1 MTNQHETNDNPRMLW
16 WHWLLLGVVLIA
28 LEMAASGGFYI
39 IFFGIAA
46 VVVSLLSLAELAG
59 PLWFQLF
66 LFSAL
71 SVASLVFFRN
81 PIMRQLN
88 LVGGAAD
95 LDTLA
100 GESCTVLE
108 PMPPGGNG
116 RVEARGTS
124 WSARNIGTTP
134 LTSGARCVV
143 AQSERLTLLVK
154 AEEALP

>member
-1 MTNQHETNDNPRMLW
+1 MLW
-16 WHWLLLGVVLIA
+16 WHWLLLGVVLTA
-28 LEMAASGGFYI
+28 LEAATAGGFYI

-46 VVVSLLSLAELAG
+46 VVIALLVLFGVAG
-59 PLWFQLF
+59 PLWFQLL
-66 LFSAL
+66 LFSAV
-71 SVASLVFFRN
+71 SIVSLLLFRN
-81 PIMRQLN
+81 PIMRRLN
-88 LVGGAAD
+88 LTAGTTD

-108 PMPPGGNG
+108 PMSPGGSG

-134 LTSGARCVV
+134 LASGARCVV

>member
-1 MTNQHETNDNPRMLW
+1 MLW
-16 WHWLLLGVVLIA
+16 WQWLLLGVVLTA
-28 LEMAASGGFYI
+28 LEAATAGGFYI

-46 VVVSLLSLAELAG
+46 IVIALLALFDVGG
-59 PLWFQLF
+59 PLWFQLL

-71 SVASLVFFRN
+71 SVGSLMLFRN
-81 PIMRQLN
+81 PIMRRLN
-88 LVGGAAD
+88 LTAGATD

-108 PMPPGGNG
+108 PMPPGASG

-143 AQSERLTLLVK
+143 ARSERLTLLVK

>member
-1 MTNQHETNDNPRMLW
+1 MSW
-16 WHWLLLGVVLIA
+16 WHWLLLGVLLTA
-28 LEMAASGGFYI
+28 LEAATAGGFYI

-46 VVVSLLSLAELAG
+46 IVIALLALFGVAG
-59 PLWFQLF
+59 PLWFQLL

-71 SVASLVFFRN
+71 SVVSLMLFRN
-81 PIMRQLN
+81 PIMRRLN
-88 LVGGAAD
+88 LTAGTTD

-100 GESCTVLE
+100 GESCTVIE
-108 PMPPGGNG
+108 PMPPGASG

-134 LTSGARCVV
+134 LASGARCVV